1 MAKIISVLILL
12 QFLFC
17 SNSSNRND
25 LYGKRVRFEINR
37 VTHYPDFSIRFI
49 GTRHV
54 VPDVYPRGWDVF
66 DFEII
71 AKDQEKQKI
80 SWSAGTGAI
89 GPTYFS
95 VDDREYV
102 LELEATLSENDPQKG
117 WLGENEMIIWIKSDY
132 LNKLNN

>member
-1 MAKIISVLILL
+1 MAKIAYLLILF

-17 SNSSNRND
+17 VRSNNEDS
-25 LYGKRVRFEINR
+25 LYGKRVQYEIDKMIQ
-37 VTHYPDFSIRFI
+37 YPNFSIRFI

-54 VPDVYPRGWDVF
+54 VPDVYPRGWLVY

-71 AKDQEKQKI
+71 SKDQEKLKV

-95 VDDREYV
+95 VNEREYV
-102 LELEATLSENDPQKG
+102 LELEATIPESDPKKG
-117 WLGENEMIIWIKSDY
+117 WLDENEMIIWRKSDY
-132 LNKLNN
+132 LKRLNR

>member
-1 MAKIISVLILL
+1 MVKIVSLLILF

-17 SNSSNRND
+17 SNSNNESD
-25 LYGKRVRFEINR
+25 LYGKRVKYELDTVIQ
-37 VTHYPDFSIRFI
+37 YPNFSIRFI

-54 VPDVYPRGWDVF
+54 VPDVYPRGWLVYDFDVISK
-66 DFEII
+66 EE
-71 AKDQEKQKI
+71 EKLQV

-102 LELEATLSENDPQKG
+102 LELAATIPESDSKSGLLD
-117 WLGENEMIIWIKSDY
+117 ENEIIIWRKSVY
-132 LNKLNN
+132 LKMLNR